1 MSAPGR
7 GTPRR
12 GGSLRIGIV
21 CPYSLDVPG
30 GVQSHVLD
38 LARALVR
45 LGHAVSVLAPADDE
59 RPPGSPPLPAFVTPA
74 GRAVSVPYNGSVAR
88 VTFGPVSYARVRR
101 WLADHDF
108 DVLHLHE
115 PGTFSISSLAL
126 FQAAGPIVATFH
138 TSTERSRA
146 TLVFARP
153 INALME
159 KVTARIA
166 VSPMARR
173 VQVEHL
179 GGDAVEIPNGVDVG
193 LFADGPPL
201 PGFPRR
207 GETVGFLGRYGEP
220 RKGMAV
226 LLDALR
232 RLAPQR
238 PDLRLLVVGR
248 GDAAAL
254 RRAAGPGLAERL
266 DVLGGVDDATKAAAL
281 RSMDV
286 YCAPNV
292 GGESFGMVLTE
303 ALAAGAPVV
312 ASDLGAFRAVLRP
325 LGVDPAADGPGVGR
339 AGPGAEVGVLFPT
352 GDAPA
357 LAGALAALLDDPARR
372 AALHVAGRA
381 RAAEFDWP
389 QVAAAVL
396 RVYRAA
402 VAADPRRVPAR
413 RAAVSR

>member
-1 MSAPGR
+1 V
-7 GTPRR
+7 TP
-12 GGSLRIGIV
+12 LRIGIV

-38 LARALVR
+38 LARALIR
-45 LGHAVSVLAPADDE
+45 LGHSVSVLAPADDE
-59 RPPGSPPLPAFVTPA
+59 RLPGDPPLPPFVTPA

-88 VTFGPVSYARVRR
+88 ITFGPVSYHRVRR
-101 WLADHDF
+101 WLADHTF

-115 PGTFSISSLAL
+115 PGTFSLSSLAL
-126 FQAAGPIVATFH
+126 FEAEGPIVATFH

-179 GGDAVEIPNGVDVG
+179 GGDAVEIPNGVDVP
-193 LFADGPPL
+193 LFATGPLL
-201 PGFPRR
+201 PGFPRP
-207 GETVGFLGRYGEP
+207 GHTVGFLGRFGEP

-232 RLAPQR
+232 RLAPDR

-248 GDAAAL
+248 GDADAL
-254 RRAAGPGLAERL
+254 RRAAGPDLADRL

-286 YCAPNV
+286 YCAPNI

-303 ALAAGAPVV
+303 ALAAGTPVV
-312 ASDLGAFRAVLRP
+312 ASDLGAFRAVLR
-325 LGVDPAADGPGVGR
+325 GESTDEGDQDGGDR
-339 AGPGAEVGVLFPT
+339 DAAGPPVEAGVLFPT
-352 GDAPA
+352 GDAAA
-357 LAGALAALLDDPARR
+357 LADALATLLDDPARR
-372 AALHVAGRA
+372 AALHVAGQA

-389 QVAAAVL
+389 VVAAAVL

-413 RAAVSR
+413 PAAVQR

>member
-1 MSAPGR
+1 MDR
-7 GTPRR
+7 GAAVRV
-12 GGSLRIGIV
+12 GIV

-38 LARALVR
+38 LARALIA
-45 LGHAVSVLAPADDE
+45 LGHSVSVIAPADDE
-59 RPPGSPPLPAFVTPA
+59 RADGDPPLPAFVTPA

-88 VTFGPVSYARVRR
+88 ITFGPVSYARVRR
-101 WLADHDF
+101 WLAEHTF

-115 PGTFSISSLAL
+115 PGTFSLSSLAL
-126 FQAAGPIVATFH
+126 FEADVPIVATFH

-179 GGDAVEIPNGVDVG
+179 GGDAVEIPNGVDVR
-193 LFADGPPL
+193 LFAQGPLL
-201 PGFPRR
+201 PGYPRD
-207 GETVGFLGRYGEP
+207 GHTVGFLGRYDEP

-226 LLDALR
+226 LLDAVA
-232 RLAPQR
+232 RLAPAR
-238 PDLRLLVVGR
+238 PGLRLLVVGR
-248 GDAAAL
+248 GDPDAL
-254 RRAAGPGLAERL
+254 RRAAGPELADRL
-266 DVLGGVDDATKAAAL
+266 DILGGVDDATKAAAL

-286 YCAPNV
+286 YCAPNT

-303 ALAAGAPVV
+303 AMAAGTAVL
-312 ASDLGAFRAVLRP
+312 ASDLGAFRAVLS
-325 LGVDPAADGPGVGR
+325 
-339 AGPGAEVGVLFPT
+339 AEGDTPEGSAGVLFPT
-352 GDAPA
+352 GDARG
-357 LAGALAALLDDPARR
+357 LASALAALLDDPRRR
-372 AALHVAGRA
+372 AALGAAART
-381 RAAEFDWP
+381 RAAAFDWP
-389 QVAAAVL
+389 VVAADVL

-402 VAADPRRVPAR
+402 IAADPRRVPGR
-413 RAAVSR
+413 TAAGSR

>member
-1 MSAPGR
+1 VTA
-7 GTPRR
+7 
-12 GGSLRIGIV
+12 GSGPLRIGIV

-38 LARALVR
+38 LARALIA
-45 LGHAVSVLAPADDE
+45 LGHTVSVLAPADDD
-59 RPPGSPPLPAFVTPA
+59 RPAGAPPLPGFVVPA
-74 GRAVSVPYNGSVAR
+74 GRAMSVPYNGSVAR
-88 VTFGPVSYARVRR
+88 VSFGPVSYARVRR
-101 WLADHDF
+101 WLADHPF

-115 PGTFSISSLAL
+115 PGTFSLSSLAL
-126 FQAAGPIVATFH
+126 FEAEGPIVATFH

-179 GGDAVEIPNGVDVG
+179 GGDAVEIPNGVDVP
-193 LFADGPPL
+193 LFADGPLL
-201 PGFPRR
+201 PGYPRP
-207 GETVGFLGRYGEP
+207 GHTVGFLGRFDEP

-232 RLAPQR
+232 QLAPSR

-248 GDAAAL
+248 GDDQAL
-254 RRAAGPGLAERL
+254 LRDAGPGLADRL
-266 DVLGGVDDATKAAAL
+266 EVLGGVDDATKAAAL

-286 YCAPNV
+286 YCAPNT

-303 ALAAGAPVV
+303 ALAAGAPVM
-312 ASDLGAFRAVLRP
+312 ASDLVAFRAVIRAEEP
-325 LGVDPAADGPGVGR
+325 GGVGGDGPGTE
-339 AGPGAEVGVLFPT
+339 AGVLFPT
-352 GDAPA
+352 GDAAA
-357 LAGALAALLDDPARR
+357 LAAELGALLDDPGRR
-372 AALHVAGRA
+372 RDLTAAGRA
-381 RAAEFDWP
+381 RVAAFDWP
-389 QVAAAVL
+389 VVAAAVL
-396 RVYRAA
+396 QVYRAA
-402 VAADPRRVPAR
+402 VAADPRRIPG
-413 RAAVSR
+413 RAAAGAR